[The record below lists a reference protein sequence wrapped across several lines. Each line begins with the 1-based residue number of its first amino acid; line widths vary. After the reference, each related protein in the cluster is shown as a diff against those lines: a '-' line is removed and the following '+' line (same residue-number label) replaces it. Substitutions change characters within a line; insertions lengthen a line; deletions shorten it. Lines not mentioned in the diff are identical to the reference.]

1 MKRVFMLTGL
11 ILMLVASVAL
21 AAGGGEAKKGA
32 ISYWL
37 GAGYAKTL
45 ETGAPNGSLGA
56 LGGLNYMLS
65 PTMAVGVMSGYLM
78 TGKDSSGTVEAKSSV
93 IPITGQFTYY
103 IPASG
108 FKPYIGVGA
117 GAYMNRVSYSDTT
130 ESASSTKMG
139 FNVGLGLEMG
149 KGSMSY
155 GIDAK
160 VHFVKGDKLNDDLT
174 IGSKFYKTG
183 TVVAFI
189 SFK

>member
-11 ILMLVASVAL
+11 ILMLVASVAM
-21 AAGGGEAKKGA
+21 AAGADAPKKGA
-32 ISYWL
+32 ISYWV

-78 TGKDSSGTVEAKSSV
+78 LGKDSTGTVEAKSST

-103 IPASG
+103 IPAGG

-117 GAYMNRVSYSDTT
+117 GAYMNRTSYSDST
-130 ESASSTKMG
+130 ASVSNTKLG
-139 FNVGLGLEMG
+139 FNVGLGAEMG

-174 IGSKFYKTG
+174 IGSKFYKSG
-183 TVVAFI
+183 TIIAFI